1 MSTYILLAASELC
14 CAACSENFHAPENM
28 IGDNP
33 TKTVVQTTTPV
44 PADCFQPAADQGT
57 VELLQYEAKDY
68 TQLIGL

>member
-1 MSTYILLAASELC
+1 MSTCLLFATSVLC

-28 IGDNP
+28 ISDNP

-57 VELLQYEAKDY
+57 VELL
-68 TQLIGL
+68 